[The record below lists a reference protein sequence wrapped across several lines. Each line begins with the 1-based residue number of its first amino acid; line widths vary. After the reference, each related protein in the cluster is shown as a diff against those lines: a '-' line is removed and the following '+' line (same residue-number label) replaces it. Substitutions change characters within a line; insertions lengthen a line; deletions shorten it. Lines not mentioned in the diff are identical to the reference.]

1 MNDWFFSFMAVFGV
15 ATLVAV
21 VGFIF
26 FLWYKLH
33 SAPGPGIVLGA
44 YEIIG
49 KYAGQK
55 IHTRLQGMVVDATG
69 FFCSSEL
76 TQAFKDMLCEDMGR
90 MLKQINPAPA
100 TPTTS
105 AASPEAAE
113 TTTTE
118 AEKTEKAEKITK
130 QKPVQST
137 EAQVLEKLVKQVQ
150 AYPLDQICRVAII
163 RNGFFGEKHLI
174 VHFGDPKR
182 SLSDYASNEE
192 ESHFNLAFGPVN
204 KGLINGSMQ
213 TLPEQWEFP
222 NERFNLGKV
231 TAHVFVPEGA
241 ETENASM
248 HPQPLHFK
256 SKSEADKA
264 QTAQTKKEEKER
276 MDIAKLILHIPNAIH
291 IQQHVKSLTQQ
302 LRDKDFALQDMGRK
316 LSAVATEL
324 DWLRRAVKGFLTE
337 GQTLEDLM
345 PSRIDPLDF
354 ICLFTFPTVFYFV
367 TDAFKIYPLVGVVLG
382 TGLASFVIYRRH

>member
-1 MNDWFFSFMAVFGV
+1 MAVFGV

-49 KYAGQK
+49 RYAGQK
-55 IHTRLQGMVVDATG
+55 IHTRLKGMVVDATG

-76 TQAFKDMLCEDMGR
+76 TQAFKDMLCSDMGR
-90 MLKQINPAPA
+90 MLKDIKPAEK
-100 TPTTS
+100 PTEQAPS
-105 AASPEAAE
+105 AEQKQTEPDES
-113 TTTTE
+113 TE
-118 AEKTEKAEKITK
+118 AEKAADEKMK
-130 QKPVQST
+130 KPSGFAKFWNGIEEETMLETLRQ
-137 EAQVLEKLVKQVQ
+137 QVLT
-150 AYPLDQICRVAII
+150 YPLDQICRVAII
-163 RNGFFGEKHLI
+163 REGFFGEKHLI
-174 VHFGDPKR
+174 VQFGDPKR
-182 SLSDYASNEE
+182 SLSDYASSEE
-192 ESHFNLAFGPVN
+192 ESHFNLAFGPIN

-213 TLPEQWEFP
+213 TIPEQWEFP

-231 TAHVFVPEGA
+231 TAHVFVPDDPMNQEAGKEQE
-241 ETENASM
+241 ETA
-248 HPQPLHFK
+248 
-256 SKSEADKA
+256 
-264 QTAQTKKEEKER
+264 KKEEKER
-276 MDIAKLILHIPNAIH
+276 MDIAKLILHVPNAIH

-302 LRDKDFALQDMGRK
+302 LRDKDFALQDMGVK

-337 GQTLEDLM
+337 GQNLEDLM

-382 TGLASFVIYRRH
+382 TALASFVIYRRH

>member
-15 ATLVAV
+15 VTLIGVIA
-21 VGFIF
+21 FIG

-33 SAPGPGIVLGA
+33 SSPGPGIVLGA

-49 KYAGQK
+49 RYAGQK
-55 IHTRLQGMVVDATG
+55 IHTRLKGMVVDATG

-90 MLKQINPAPA
+90 MLKGIKE
-100 TPTTS
+100 
-105 AASPEAAE
+105 PEPE
-113 TTTTE
+113 PEPKTEEPKTE
-118 AEKTEKAEKITK
+118 AENGQKKTETAVTPKMDK
-130 QKPVQST
+130 QKPIQST
-137 EAQVLEKLVKQVQ
+137 ERAMLEKLTKQVQ
-150 AYPLDQICRVAII
+150 AYPLDQVCRVALI
-163 RNGFFGEKHLI
+163 RDGMFGEKHLI
-174 VHFGDPKR
+174 VSFGDPKR

-204 KGLINGSMQ
+204 KGLIVGSMQ
-213 TLPEQWEFP
+213 TIAEPWEFP
-222 NERFNLGKV
+222 NERFNLGTV
-231 TAHVFVPEGA
+231 TAHVFLPEKEEA
-241 ETENASM
+241 
-248 HPQPLHFK
+248 PQD
-256 SKSEADKA
+256 EA
-264 QTAQTKKEEKER
+264 KKEKAKKEDKER
-276 MDIAKLILHIPNAIH
+276 MDISKLILHVPNAIH
-291 IQQHVKSLTQQ
+291 IQQHVRSLTQQ

-337 GQTLEDLM
+337 GQNLEDLM

-367 TDAFKIYPLVGVVLG
+367 TDAFKIFPLIGVVCG
-382 TGLASFVIYRRH
+382 TGLASYIIYRRH